1 MLISILSVSVS
12 YVSSGWD
19 LQTAQAQDEN
29 LGTSSGVIQELLTWN
44 FNNLNPDQITFS
56 NPIRVMD
63 GPTGHSLKFDGKN
76 DYVRIASSKV
86 GYVQD
91 LTVSAWIKPNY
102 NLTSEQFTIISKP
115 ESFSLY
121 LKSDGQSHYAEFSVY
136 DGTKWHT
143 IESKTQIGTHWTR
156 LLGIFDGRSIGIYV
170 NGTIDSV
177 DLVTTPTL
185 DDLFPISYGNIST
198 ADVLIGS
205 SENGLSENNF
215 FAGQID
221 DVQVTPSDGYV
232 VGSAL
237 ENQPAFTY
245 DNNTSTI
252 RSNVT
257 IPTNATNLSP
267 ALSSSNA
274 TIPRIP
280 SNVTI
285 PTNATNLS
293 PALSISNA
301 TIPGIPLNA
310 TITSNTTIPEI
321 PSNMPQPVRYFGFNL
336 NSILP
341 TDMTQNATITANGIL
356 GTALQL
362 TGGYVSTSI
371 PETDHLENL
380 SLSVWIHPDYGTGGK
395 TITIVNKANSFLL
408 QIQNIAADQGTAS
421 FSIFDGITWHT
432 VESKAMIPIG
442 WTHLAATFNGTGISL
457 YVNGILDSSQLV
469 STLGVSESGQ
479 LQSGLV
485 HLNSDSNVLIGSQLG
500 NQGADNQ
507 FNGLID
513 ELAIFD
519 VYLDSTQINSIF
531 ESTVKSTGFTPLT
544 VLPPLIPENITI
556 TQIPIPSTK
565 LNFSSTSQ
573 NKSNTFGDVSISTGV
588 NGSAL
593 ELSGSGYMSENLT
606 STNQISQFTISA
618 WVKPDYQKGSAE
630 YTILSKEKSFLLT
643 IHNNLTPRK
652 IALFSIFDGTT
663 WHTVESKSKIPEIWT
678 HLAATFNGTDISIYV
693 NGLKESTLPV
703 SSIGISIGGQLET
716 KTIQNIESSADVL
729 IGAQQISR
737 DATTTV
743 QGLFGGKIDEVQ
755 IYKSALSPSEIYVEY
770 LKNAAAARGQ
780 IPSTVSNATVP
791 MVPSNMT
798 TLSNATL
805 SNATTS
811 IISSNTTAQSG
822 ITLPIAMSVKKL
834 KTSYLMTES
843 PEFVFEFIS
852 SDVLKK
858 HGKSTSESF
867 GEQQTGRWSDKNGT
881 ISVDVTDLS
890 GKSIPVNVNFVK
902 LRDGKFDI
910 KLGSERAGKAGMYTM
925 KITLAEGGKTYTTE
939 STYAWGL
946 VSLNTDKS
954 IYRPGETANL
964 VIVVLDNDGH
974 SVCNSNIVMNIHDPT
989 SGVTTLST
997 GNGITAN
1004 PSCGLYD
1011 AQYVVPEVGNYTID
1025 MTAQNPSG
1033 VANFT
1038 TSFLSADNFDFDVI
1052 RTSDSKIDPTSNPN
1066 SFDVAI
1072 DVSSFVNV
1080 NNVIIQESVPSSFKV
1095 STDATVQTMGDVQ
1108 ILTWSKSLIGNKT
1121 SVSYTYSVPPVY
1133 PQLYALGPVQIT
1145 SGSNTYFKEARPWF
1159 VAVDPSV
1166 NRLYLRAFTSPDAP
1180 TLGTHSAI
1188 LPVGT
1193 FKGNSGTG
1201 FEDLS
1206 MSSVMGTATT
1216 SVTKTLTSIAQTAHQ
1231 DNYIARFTS
1240 SSLAAQT
1247 IPAGTWTFALQTSEA
1262 NNNANSFIVGSL
1274 YVWRPSTS
1282 SVVGYVYDS
1291 DTALGTEWGATTT
1304 GRVVT
1309 VTGSSVT
1316 TQDGDVLVFEMWRH
1330 AAQAANTGYVQ
1341 TLYFDGTTDVTNGGT
1356 ASAASYIQS
1365 GSPMVFGTLA
1375 ASSVTSSD
1383 AVHVAV
1389 TRNTSLSDSVS
1400 VTDAV
1405 SVHAVKTV
1413 SLSDSASA
1421 ADAVSTAASR
1431 AQSQSENTQVSDTVT
1446 TAVNMTKSTSDLI
1459 TLSDTMTTSSGKSQ
1473 SQSEN
1478 TQVSDTVTTAVNMT
1492 KSTSDLITLSDTMT
1506 TSSGK
1511 SQSQSENT
1519 QVSDTVTTAV
1529 NMTKSTSDLITL
1541 SDTMTTSS
1549 GKSQSQSENTQ
1560 VSDTVTTAVN
1570 MTKST
1575 SDLIT
1580 LSDIVAAQKS
1590 TSISINDTTELS
1602 DGLSAAASKQ
1612 ISNLDELTVTDT
1624 ASLLKISPDQ
1634 YLVPNNQ
1641 TTVIV
1646 TPSKP
1651 HLIVT
1656 SSNAA
1661 LSSIMIPTTV
1671 TSPTLSYATIVS
1683 SGTVHLLHSLN
1694 ITKDTNGDN
1703 KTEVVVTIPAVTD
1716 ISNSAWDGILQLPTL
1731 QSSSSLVLPTPQ
1743 GQVATA
1749 NTVIGM
1755 GSSLPL
1761 TFNNATRILFVG
1773 EAGSHVGYFYT
1784 PTSVTEIISTCTS
1797 DDQSVANGLAAG
1809 ESCKIN
1815 VGTSLV
1821 VWTKHFT
1828 GFVTWTLKPAP
1839 ITPSA
1844 PQLPTAS
1851 GGGYGT
1857 GVITPM
1863 ETGAETAAGMLSTGV
1878 TLYDV
1883 TYDVCDK
1890 QQVQFTV
1897 GSPDSTT
1904 PTVEF
1909 ATPSGVVEAKISSH
1923 QPYAGLYDLT
1933 KQYVLSYDAK
1943 LKPGTKSF
1951 NMLITPGNGTGYVTA
1966 KVDVTKCKQTVSFT
1980 PIPIIGANSPDAPKI
1995 FDVKLQIGNGTW
2007 VPATET
2013 TDEYITNQNVTI
2025 SGLVY
2030 SPVPLSHAEIRTVK
2044 IDGNTTIGY
2053 DKVSA
2058 TVTPTT
2064 VSHTYLVNAT
2074 LPQDY
2079 LVPPATTYWIYANN
2093 AGGFESESDQYSI
2106 GVSPAYAVNGTI
2118 GFVIPQNVPAG
2129 LTQSPQVY
2137 FTNNSTGTLYGTIS
2151 LSVDGKQVSQFVD
2164 HVFDRGTSVMELDW
2178 NVARTNDTTTHSVQA
2193 IATFYGHTIV
2203 SDNATVNAYVTKKIM
2218 SLENMVPLESLV
2230 DTQGNVVATPGSLYS
2245 SFVSHDGVTFH
2256 VVSPDGTCVVGESTA
2271 CLVSESTINT
2281 SGRYSSITLDGTNYV
2296 VYYSGGNSTLERF
2309 LITSLQPITGNWKV
2323 SLEKNGIEQ
2332 KDLETAVHLNIKYVP
2347 INKQLL
2353 VSLP

>member
-1 MLISILSVSVS
+1 MRKKCILHYLVISILSVSVS
-12 YVSSGWD
+12 YVSSGWN

-29 LGTSSGVIQELLTWN
+29 LGTNSGVIQELLTWN

-102 NLTSEQFTIISKP
+102 NLTSGQFTIINKP

-121 LKSDGQSHYAEFSVY
+121 LKSDGQSHHAEFSVY

-156 LLGIFDGRSIGIYV
+156 LLGIFDGRSISIYV

-185 DDLFPISYGNIST
+185 DDLFPINYDNIST

-205 SENGLSENNF
+205 SANGLSENNF

-232 VGSAL
+232 IGSAL
-237 ENQPAFTY
+237 ENQPAFTD
-245 DNNTSTI
+245 DNNTSNI
-252 RSNVT
+252 HSNVT
-257 IPTNATNLSP
+257 IPTNVTNLSP

-274 TIPRIP
+274 TIPGIP

-285 PTNATNLS
+285 PTNVTNLS
-293 PALSISNA
+293 PALSSSNA

-310 TITSNTTIPEI
+310 TITSNTTTLGI
-321 PSNMPQPVRYFGFNL
+321 PSNMPKPVRYFGFNL

-362 TGGYVSTSI
+362 TGGYVSASI

-380 SLSVWIHPDYGTGGK
+380 SLSVWVHPDYGTGGK

-469 STLGVSESGQ
+469 STLGISESGQ

-519 VYLDSTQINSIF
+519 VYLDSTQINNVF

-544 VLPPLIPENITI
+544 VIPPVIPENIGI

-573 NKSNTFGDVSISTGV
+573 NKSNTFGDASISTGV

-630 YTILSKEKSFLLT
+630 YTVLSKEKSFLLT

-652 IALFSIFDGTT
+652 VALFSIFDGTT

-703 SSIGISIGGQLET
+703 SSIGVSIGGQLET

-737 DATTTV
+737 DTTTTV

-770 LKNAAAARGQ
+770 LKNAAAARGP
-780 IPSTVSNATVP
+780 IPSTLSNATVP
-791 MVPSNMT
+791 TVPSNMT
-798 TLSNATL
+798 TLSNVTL

-811 IISSNTTAQSG
+811 VISSNTTTQSG
-822 ITLPIAMSVKKL
+822 ITLPIALSVKKL

-852 SDVLKK
+852 SDVLKN
-858 HGKSTSESF
+858 HGKSTSESL

-890 GKSIPVNVNFVK
+890 GKSIPVNVSFVK

-910 KLGSERAGKAGMYTM
+910 NLGSERAGKAGMYTM

-954 IYRPGETANL
+954 IYRPGETATL
-964 VIVVLDNDGH
+964 AIVVLDNDGH

-989 SGVTTLST
+989 SGITTLST

-1052 RTSDSKIDPTSNPN
+1052 RTADSKIDPTSNLN
-1066 SFDVAI
+1066 SFNVAI

-1095 STDATVQTMGDVQ
+1095 STDATVQTMGDIQ

-1145 SGSNTYFKEARPWF
+1145 SGSTTYFKEARPWF

-1166 NRLYLRAFTSPDAP
+1166 NRLYLRALTSPDTP
-1180 TLGTHSAI
+1180 TLGTHSSV

-1206 MSSVMGTATT
+1206 MSSIIGASQT
-1216 SVTKTLTSIAQTAHQ
+1216 TKTLTSIAQTAHQ

-1262 NNNANSFIVGSL
+1262 NNNANSYIVGSL
-1274 YVWRPSTS
+1274 YIWRPSTS

-1291 DTALGTEWGATTT
+1291 DTPLGTEWGGTTT

-1309 VTGSSVT
+1309 VTGSSVA
-1316 TQDGDVLVFEMWRH
+1316 TQSGDVLVFEMWRH
-1330 AAQAANTGYVQ
+1330 AAQAANTGYLQ

-1365 GSPMVFGTLA
+1365 TSPMIFGTLA
-1375 ASSVTSSD
+1375 ANSVTSSD
-1383 AVHVAV
+1383 KVYVAV
-1389 TRNTSLSDSVS
+1389 TRNTSISNSMS
-1400 VTDAV
+1400 ITDAV
-1405 SVHAVKTV
+1405 SVHAVKSMSLSDSASVADAVSTAASRAQSQSESIPVSDTV
-1413 SLSDSASA
+1413 TTAVNMTKSTSDLITLSDIMTTSSDKTQSLSDSASA

-1431 AQSQSENTQVSDTVT
+1431 AQSQSESVP
-1446 TAVNMTKSTSDLI
+1446 
-1459 TLSDTMTTSSGKSQ
+1459 
-1473 SQSEN
+1473 
-1478 TQVSDTVTTAVNMT
+1478 
-1492 KSTSDLITLSDTMT
+1492 
-1506 TSSGK
+1506 
-1511 SQSQSENT
+1511 
-1519 QVSDTVTTAV
+1519 
-1529 NMTKSTSDLITL
+1529 
-1541 SDTMTTSS
+1541 
-1549 GKSQSQSENTQ
+1549 

-1580 LSDIVAAQKS
+1580 LSDIMTTSSGKSQSQSENITVSDTVTTAVNMTKSTSDLVTLSDTVAAQKS
-1590 TSISINDTTELS
+1590 TSMSINDTTELS
-1602 DGLSAAASKQ
+1602 DELLASASKQ
-1612 ISNLDELTVTDT
+1612 VSNLDKLTVMDT

-1656 SSNAA
+1656 SSNTA
-1661 LSSIMIPTTV
+1661 LSSIVIPTTV

-1683 SGTVHLLHSLN
+1683 SGTVHILHSLN

-1703 KTEVVVTIPAVTD
+1703 KIEIVVTIPAVTD

-1773 EAGSHVGYFYT
+1773 EAGSHVGYFYA
-1784 PTSVTEIISTCTS
+1784 PTSVTETTSTCTS

-1815 VGTSLV
+1815 VGTNLV

-1828 GFVTWTLKPAP
+1828 GFVTWTLKPVP

-1844 PQLPTAS
+1844 PQLPTTS

-1857 GVITPM
+1857 GVVTPV

-1995 FDVKLQIGNGTW
+1995 FDVKLQIGNGTR

-2058 TVTPTT
+2058 TITPTT

-2093 AGGFESESDQYSI
+2093 VGGFESESDQYSI

-2151 LSVDGKQVSQFVD
+2151 LVVDGKQVSQFID

-2178 NVARTNDTTTHSVQA
+2178 NVTRTNDTTTHSVQA
-2193 IATFYGHTIV
+2193 IATFYGQTIV
-2203 SDNATVNAYVTKKIM
+2203 SDNATVNAYVTQKM
-2218 SLENMVPLESLV
+2218 MPLENMGPLKSLV

-2245 SFVSHDGVTFH
+2245 SFVPSGGVTFH
-2256 VVSPDGTCVVGESTA
+2256 IVSPDGTCVIGESHA
-2271 CLVSESTINT
+2271 CLVSKSTIST
-2281 SGRYSSITLDGTNYV
+2281 SGRYSNIALDGTNYV

-2309 LITSLQPITGNWKV
+2309 LITSLQPIAGNWKI